1 MGTDSTDKFLRKVIY
16 YVDLIHCLSLY
27 SLTNGYEVLTTQNN
41 KHLLQFIFSCTS
53 VDQLGQFNF
62 RIQVHQLPGVALRQV
77 FPSGHVTDVEVAT

>member
-41 KHLLQFIFSCTS
+41 KHLLQFIFYLYICGSAGA
-53 VDQLGQFNF
+53 VQFQNSGSP
-62 RIQVHQLPGVALRQV
+62 VTWSGSAPGVS
-77 FPSGHVTDVEVAT
+77 FWTCY